1 VNETPHA
8 TNIWNGTDLNQE
20 PYLLGPDADSSA
32 GTTNVSTIFGADRE
46 RKRVAKQSTW
56 GHEDLEG
63 VWKSFGRKCV
73 IVVKCRQMEQDFS
86 KRTIPLAIT
95 AHSRVK
101 LCRVA
106 ITIDYHAIAMSAT
119 GLDVRKGSP
128 IAPTVKHV
136 LTKNLIA
143 SVVLLW

>member
-1 VNETPHA
+1 MQANGA
-8 TNIWNGTDLNQE
+8 RLQQTNYTFSYNG
-20 PYLLGPDADSSA
+20 A
-32 GTTNVSTIFGADRE
+32 
-46 RKRVAKQSTW
+46 
-56 GHEDLEG
+56 
-63 VWKSFGRKCV
+63 
-73 IVVKCRQMEQDFS
+73 
-86 KRTIPLAIT
+86 
-95 AHSRVK
+95 SRVK